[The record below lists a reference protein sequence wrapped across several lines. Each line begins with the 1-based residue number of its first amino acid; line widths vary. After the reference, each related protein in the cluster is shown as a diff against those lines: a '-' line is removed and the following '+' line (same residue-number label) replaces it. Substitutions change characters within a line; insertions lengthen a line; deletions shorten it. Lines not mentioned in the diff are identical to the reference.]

1 MSTLDIPDEYVDGT
15 NLLLQMN
22 DEIGKKFIEALS
34 ESQPTLY
41 IENLVES
48 VSQQLKDALTSS
60 DVEDMMDALLA
71 LYGVR
76 DSLGIETSEFI
87 KNLEEAVLESESFP
101 DISKNNLQI
110 SKPLIMELLDLDEPL
125 SIASK
130 AFNVLLDHERIFL
143 GSKILTDIRP
153 IFSNRKVESPVSAVI
168 VHMLKV
174 DYREG
179 SERKEFFVAL
189 DTSDINKLENVLR
202 RAKLKEKAIQPLLK
216 RADVAYLDIEEN

>member
-1 MSTLDIPDEYVDGT
+1 MSALDIPDEYEYGIK
-15 NLLLQMN
+15 LLLQMN
-22 DEIGKKFIEALS
+22 DEVGKKFIKALS

-41 IENLVES
+41 IENLIEL
-48 VSQQLKDALTSS
+48 VSEKLKDVLTPSN
-60 DVEDMMDALLA
+60 VEDMIEALLA

-76 DSLGIETSEFI
+76 DSLDVETSKFI
-87 KNLEEAVLESESFP
+87 KDLEEAILESESFS
-101 DISKNNLQI
+101 DISENNLQI
-110 SKPLIMELLDLDEPL
+110 SKPLMIELLDLDEPL

-130 AFNVLLDHERIFL
+130 AFNILLDHERVFL

-153 IFSNRKVESPVSAVI
+153 IFRNRKVESPTSAVI

-189 DTSDINKLENVLR
+189 DTGDINKLEKVLS
-202 RAKLKEKAIQPLLK
+202 RAKLKEKAILPLLR
-216 RADVAYLDIEEN
+216 RADVAYLDVEQN

>member
-1 MSTLDIPDEYVDGT
+1 MSALDIPDEYAYGIK
-15 NLLLQMN
+15 LLLQMN
-22 DEIGKKFIEALS
+22 DEVGKKFIKALS

-48 VSQQLKDALTSS
+48 VSQKLENVLTSS
-60 DVEDMMDALLA
+60 NVKDMIEALLA
-71 LYGVR
+71 LYGAR
-76 DSLGIETSEFI
+76 DSLDVETSEFI
-87 KNLEEAVLESESFP
+87 KDLEEAVLESESFS
-101 DISKNNLQI
+101 DISNNLQT
-110 SKPLIMELLDLDEPL
+110 SKPLIIELLDLDEPL

-130 AFNVLLDHERIFL
+130 AFNILLDHERVFL

-153 IFSNRKVESPVSAVI
+153 IFINRKVESPVGAVI

-179 SERKEFFVAL
+179 SESKEFFVAL
-189 DTSDINKLENVLR
+189 DTADINKLENVLR

-216 RADVAYLDIEEN
+216 RADVAYLNVEEN